1 MGCEFIG
8 KMLARPM
15 KVCPPVAVLKLDHNQ
30 FGSEGVIALTEGLKQ
45 NEFLKTLSLCYCNID
60 SRGGR
65 SLFEILI
72 FQKSK
77 LEELILTGNCLRNEG
92 VKMVLNGVSIA
103 KELKKIYL
111 ADNQFNEAPDVL
123 DCIRSCMKT
132 NKNLAKYDFR
142 NNDLNDA
149 GKYASL
155 LIVLAVIYFTEM
167 LGPET
172 DENGEESGKIS
183 HVNEIEISERAQGKK
198 LVEEGPPPVYK
209 SLIALFKEQLA
220 LNKPKKG
227 KKGKGG
233 KKGKKKK

>member
-1 MGCEFIG
+1 
-8 KMLARPM
+8 M
-15 KVCPPVAVLKLDHNQ
+15 KTV
-30 FGSEGVIALTEGLKQ
+30 
-45 NEFLKTLSLCYCNID
+45 SLCYCNID

-65 SLFEILI
+65 PLFETLI

-92 VKMVLNGVSIA
+92 VKMVLNGVSIS

-111 ADNQFNEAPDVL
+111 ADNQFNEAEDVL
-123 DCIRSCMKT
+123 DCIKSCMKT
-132 NKNLAKYDFR
+132 NKALAKYDFR

-149 GKYASL
+149 GKFEFELTL
-155 LIVLAVIYFTEM
+155 LIAVIYFTEM

-209 SLIALFKEQLA
+209 SLIAIFKEQLA

-233 KKGKKKK
+233 KKKGKKKG